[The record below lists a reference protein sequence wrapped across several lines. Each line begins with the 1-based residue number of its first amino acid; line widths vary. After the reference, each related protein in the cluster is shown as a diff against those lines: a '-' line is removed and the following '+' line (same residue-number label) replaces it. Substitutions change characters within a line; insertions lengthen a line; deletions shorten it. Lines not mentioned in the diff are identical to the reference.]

1 MPSPELISSY
11 LSSLTD
17 DIISQP
23 MLKGEKSYENKN
35 MEGGALKLQENSGY
49 VKAKEHLKKK
59 TMIKSLS
66 ECSKEIHAH
75 GKYMAEALLVRG
87 QGRR

>member
-35 MEGGALKLQENSGY
+35 MEGGALKL
-49 VKAKEHLKKK
+49 
-59 TMIKSLS
+59 
-66 ECSKEIHAH
+66 
-75 GKYMAEALLVRG
+75 
-87 QGRR
+87 